1 MKKDVEK
8 IFRKLAASPRG
19 LSFSVTRYA
28 MEEGR
33 LSVAWLKE
41 QCKRFGVFGEMDDMT
56 QCFVVTNIPPSA
68 KNITKVFGYRD

>member
-8 IFRKLAASPRG
+8 TFRKLAASPRG

-28 MEEGR
+28 MLEGQ
-33 LSVAWLKE
+33 LTKEWLQS
-41 QCKRFGVFGEMDDMT
+41 QCKRFGVFGEMDDRT
-56 QCFVVTNIPPSA
+56 DNFIVTNIPPSA